1 MTITATEST
10 FEQSTIERLL
20 ALGYRYQHGSMI
32 TRAPQAVVLTDELR
46 TYLQRRY
53 SHLPAFAIEQA
64 IEQIRSPEG
73 VNLERR
79 NLTFH
84 RLLREGFTLRYE
96 VNHEKCFEHI
106 YLANFEQPT
115 LNEFL
120 VVNQLT
126 IDGSEPGDRRRP
138 DLIIYLNGLPL
149 VVFELK
155 SPWDA
160 YADVVGAFNQIG
172 HYQINIPQL
181 FTFNCFTVVSDGK
194 TTLHGVYDSGF
205 EWYAPWKSIDGIN
218 VEANTTGT
226 MKTLIEGLFPKER
239 LLDYVRNFIMHEIV
253 NDRLTKKGAKY
264 HQFFAVR
271 FAARRAVAAM
281 MPELL
286 PASERMAGARDQR
299 VGVIWH
305 TQGSGKSLSMIYLAG
320 ILRRW
325 PGLNPTIVIQVDR
338 NDLDNQL
345 YDNFVA
351 ARELVGTVHQA
362 NDVDALRTLLQTQGG
377 EIICTTI
384 EKFRLKAGEQF
395 HPKLS
400 GRTNIL
406 VMADEAHR
414 TQYGL
419 STTLNRNDQGE
430 MSLSQGF
437 ALNMRQALPNA
448 ALIGFTGTPIDKV
461 DAHTTQLFGD
471 YIHVYDMLQA
481 REDNAVVGLFYE
493 PRHIP
498 LNQTNVRIDTDL
510 EEITEEVEVDLPPE
524 RLELAKAKWAAL
536 ERAAGTQERM
546 DRLARDL
553 LDHFNTRQ
561 RALQG
566 KAMIVCMSR
575 RNCVTIYDALTALP
589 DCPEVKIVMTG
600 NLALDPQAWNAAG
613 HFTTK
618 GKREEIKARF
628 VDANNPLKIVI
639 VCDMLLTGFDAPC
652 ANTLYIDKPMRGHN
666 LMQAIARVNR
676 IFKDKPAGLIVD
688 YIGIGEY
695 LQEATAKYTASGGRG
710 GLTEELAK
718 QAVATFLHQLEVTRA
733 LLPAGQPYAT
743 WRSLSAMSLE
753 DLTNLCYGTLAD
765 DDGLREDFLDEE
777 HRLSKAYS
785 LVSHL
790 PAGRDN
796 TDEVAFYQ
804 LVRKQVRKLDPTA
817 RKGMDDLDRAV
828 QDLLDESIAAQPAV
842 DIFRVAGLARPDI
855 SILDDEFLAG
865 FRQQENQDLQ
875 VRLLQKLLQDELDA
889 RQRQNVMQ
897 VRSFK
902 QMLDDAIARYNN
914 HTIQAANVVQVMV
927 EIRQQW
933 AANQQRKRELGL
945 SDEELAFYDV
955 IVMGDAIHITTD
967 NEWIASLVRDVVKA
981 MRNNLQV
988 DWTQAHRKDVYA
1000 SVEAA
1005 VKMMLRRRKVKG
1017 EQFAFILNRLMKQAE
1032 ALYRDWPLAA

>member
-1 MTITATEST
+1 MSVTASEST

-20 ALGYRYQHGSMI
+20 ALGYRYQHGSTI
-32 TRAPQAVVLTDELR
+32 ARAPQAVVLTAELR
-46 TYLQRRY
+46 TYLEQRY
-53 SHLPAFAIEQA
+53 GHLPAFAIEQA
-64 IEQIRSPEG
+64 IEQIRAPEG

-79 NLTFH
+79 NLLFH
-84 RLLREGFTLRYE
+84 RMLRDGFTLRYE
-96 VNHEKCFEHI
+96 VNHQPFFEHI
-106 YLANFEQPT
+106 YLANFAQPT

-120 VVNQLT
+120 VVNQLS

-138 DLIIYLNGLPL
+138 DLIIYINGLPL

-160 YADVVGAFNQIG
+160 YADVGGAFKQLG

-181 FTFNCFTVVSDGK
+181 FTFNCFTVISDGK
-194 TTLHGVYDSGF
+194 TTLHGMVDSHF
-205 EWYAPWKSIDGIN
+205 EWYAPWKSIDGN
-218 VEANTTGT
+218 TVEANTTGS

-239 LLDYVRNFIMHEIV
+239 LLDYVRNFIVHELK
-253 NDRLTKKGAKY
+253 DDKPTKKGAKY

-271 FAARRAVAAM
+271 FAAQKAVAAM
-281 MPELL
+281 QPALI
-286 PASERMAGARDQR
+286 PASNRTAGERDQR

-305 TQGSGKSLSMIYLAG
+305 TQGSGKSLSMVYLAG

-345 YDNFVA
+345 YNNFVA
-351 ARELVGTVHQA
+351 AAELVGTVQQA
-362 NDVDALRTLLQTQGG
+362 DEVDTLRTLLQTEGG

-384 EKFRLKAGEQF
+384 EKFRLKEGETV

-400 GRTNIL
+400 DRTNIL

-419 STTLNRNDQGE
+419 STTLNRNKEGE
-430 MSLSQGF
+430 TNLSQGF
-437 ALNMRQALPNA
+437 ALNMRQALPQA
-448 ALIGFTGTPIDKV
+448 AFIGFTGTPVDKA
-461 DAHTTQLFGD
+461 DANTTQIFGD
-471 YIHVYDMLQA
+471 YIHTYDMRQA
-481 REDNAVVGLFYE
+481 REDNAVVGLYYE

-498 LNQTNVRIDTDL
+498 LNQTNERIDNDL
-510 EEITEEVEVDLPPE
+510 EEITEEVDVDLPPE

-536 ERAAGTQERM
+536 ERAAGTKERM
-546 DRLARDL
+546 DLLARDL
-553 LDHFNTRQ
+553 LHHFNTRQ
-561 RALQG
+561 QSLQG

-575 RNCVTIYDALTALP
+575 RNCVAMYDALTAQP
-589 DCPEVKIVMTG
+589 DCPAIKIVMTG
-600 NLALDPQAWNAAG
+600 NLTVDPDTWNKAG

-618 GKREEIKARF
+618 SKREERKARF
-628 VDANNPLKIVI
+628 IDVNDPLKILI

-688 YIGIGEY
+688 YIGIGDY
-695 LQEATAKYTASGGRG
+695 LQEATAKYTAGGGSG
-710 GLTEELAK
+710 GLTEELLK
-718 QAVATFLHQLEVTRA
+718 QAIATFRHQLEVTRA
-733 LLPAGQPYAT
+733 LLPVGQPYAT
-743 WRSLSAMSLE
+743 WRRLSAMGLE

-765 DDGLREDFLDEE
+765 DDSLREDFLHEE

-785 LVSHL
+785 LISHL
-790 PAGRDN
+790 PVGRDN

-804 LVRKQVRKLDPTA
+804 LIRKQVRKLDPAA
-817 RKGMDDLDRAV
+817 RRGMDDLDRAV
-828 QDLLDESIAAQPAV
+828 QDLLNDSIAAQPAV
-842 DIFRVAGLARPDI
+842 DIFRVAGLERPDI

-865 FRQQENQDLQ
+865 FRKQEKQDLQ
-875 VRLLQKLLQDELDA
+875 MRLLQKLLQDELEA

-914 HTIQAANVVQVMV
+914 HVIQAADVVQVMV
-927 EIRQQW
+927 EIRKQW
-933 AANQQRKRELGL
+933 AANEQRKRELNL

-955 IVMGDAIHITTD
+955 IVMGESINITTD
-967 NEWIASLVRDVVKA
+967 NEWIASLVRDVVKVV
-981 MRNNLQV
+981 RNNLQV
-988 DWTQAHRKDVYA
+988 DWTQAHRQDVKA
-1000 SVEAA
+1000 SVESA
-1005 VKMMLRRRKVKG
+1005 VKMMLRKRNVKG
-1017 EQFAFILNRLMKQAE
+1017 ETLAFILNRLMKQAE
-1032 ALYRDWPLAA
+1032 ALYKDWPLAA